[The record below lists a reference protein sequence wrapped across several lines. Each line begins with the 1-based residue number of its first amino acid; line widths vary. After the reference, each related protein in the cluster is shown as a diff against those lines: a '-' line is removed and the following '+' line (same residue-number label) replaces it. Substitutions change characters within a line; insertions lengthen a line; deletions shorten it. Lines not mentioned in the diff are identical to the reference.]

1 MLPMSLSAMAIALLC
16 IMHTGPMSVHAAD
29 NTPPSPISCGPSSRY
44 IVAYY
49 QTWKRQ
55 SLMNIDWPKITH
67 LNVAHAV
74 PTDSGDFTFDGEWFL
89 PNLVRDAHKQ
99 QTKISLSIGGWTG
112 SNRLSTIMRDTH
124 KRATLIRAIGTFV
137 EKHELDGVD
146 IDWEYVGRQGSKCN
160 KYSAAEDAGNFMRF
174 LRALRASFHARF
186 PDSEKLVSLAVRV
199 QPFDDVEGPMKDVSP
214 FAEYVDFASIMAFD
228 INGPWSNTTGPNAPL
243 EHQHNRGMQ
252 LSYTQAVDQ
261 WLAAKWPAEKLI
273 AGVSF
278 HGRSLTTRNT
288 ITAKEGAEMY
298 VPFDKD
304 VPQGDAEDSFWY
316 DVCENVNSMSG
327 VWQYKHLRDQGIL
340 KTANTTGDE
349 WVRVWDDRSSTPWLY
364 NPPMRRFISYD
375 DQASIDRKVDYAK
388 KKNLKGMMAW
398 SLHSDYN
405 AELISALNN
414 IGPLCRGPKTDSDNI
429 TVTTTSASTTSVW
442 TPTAPFANLPT
453 LPPSTSASSSSSKS
467 EPKSE
472 SLSSTGSNTL
482 PSASES
488 PSQSASNT
496 STEASASSASS
507 SLSGKIITFN
517 DVGAPILVI
526 NGVSTPVPSDL
537 AEKIMKM
544 AEKTTSASTLSAN
557 ATDTA
562 LSASGQA
569 TGSSESPSVE
579 ATAST
584 NDNSSALTS
593 RTDDAL
599 PLGPIAIPIVDSAEK
614 ARLAREQQPTLMH
627 GPSRP
632 AWNVATNLFDSPLT
646 TSKTTAAIHDI
657 FLGLLTTSPTPIDL
671 LATSTEAAPAT
682 GGFAATFFLSLDTNS
697 QSGGLKTTTVVP
709 LSQLMASAKSE
720 AALGLSKTAAQGSLD
735 PLSPLASSG
744 AVLSSTESASS
755 LLSSSTTAMSTT
767 ESLAFASGSIT
778 L

>member
-1 MLPMSLSAMAIALLC
+1 MLPRTLSAVAYALLC
-16 IMHTGPMSVHAAD
+16 LMHLGPTYVQAD
-29 NTPPSPISCGPSSRY
+29 NNPPSPVSCGPSSRY

-55 SLMNIDWPKITH
+55 SLMNIDWAKITH

-89 PNLVRDAHKQ
+89 PNLVRDAHNQ
-99 QTKISLSIGGWTG
+99 HTKISLSIGGWTG
-112 SNRLSTIMRDTH
+112 SNRLSTIMQDTH
-124 KRATLIRAIGTFV
+124 KRATMIRAIGTFI
-137 EKHELDGVD
+137 EKYELDGVD

-186 PDSEKLVSLAVRV
+186 PDTEKLVSLAVRV
-199 QPFDDVEGPMKDVSP
+199 QPFDDAEGPMKDVSP

-228 INGPWSNTTGPNAPL
+228 INGSWSNTTGPNAPL
-243 EHQHNRGMQ
+243 EHLRNRGMQ

-278 HGRSLTTRNT
+278 HGRSLTTRDVV
-288 ITAKEGAEMY
+288 TAKEGAEMY

-327 VWQYKHLRDQGIL
+327 VWQYRHLRDQGIL
-340 KTANTTGDE
+340 KTTNTTGEE
-349 WVRVWDDRSSTPWLY
+349 WVRVWDEKSSTPWLY

-405 AELISALNN
+405 SELISALDN
-414 IGPLCRGPKTDSDNI
+414 IGPLCRGPKTDTDNV
-429 TVTTTSASTTSVW
+429 TVTTSSATTTSIW
-442 TPTAPFANLPT
+442 SPTAPFANLPT
-453 LPPSTSASSSSSKS
+453 LPSPASSSASTSASSSGTSATLSTS
-467 EPKSE
+467 NSATE
-472 SLSSTGSNTL
+472 S
-482 PSASES
+482 
-488 PSQSASNT
+488 
-496 STEASASSASS
+496 SASSAFSS
-507 SLSGKIITFN
+507 SSGKIITFN
-517 DVGAPILVI
+517 DVGAPILVV
-526 NGVSTPVPSDL
+526 NGVSTPLPSDL
-537 AEKIMKM
+537 AEKIMKV

-562 LSASGQA
+562 LSVSGQA
-569 TGSSESPSVE
+569 TGSSESPS
-579 ATAST
+579 ATATAGTS
-584 NDNSSALTS
+584 DGNSSALTS

-599 PLGPIAIPIVDSAEK
+599 PLGPIAIPIVDSAER
-614 ARLAREQQPTLMH
+614 ARLSQLLPTTTH

-632 AWNVATNLFDSPLT
+632 AWNIATNLFDSPLT
-646 TSKTTAAIHDI
+646 TSKTTAALPHDI
-657 FLGLLTTSPTPIDL
+657 FLGLLTSSSTSADPL
-671 LATSTEAAPAT
+671 SASSSTEATPAGG

-709 LSQLMASAKSE
+709 LSQLIASAKSE
-720 AALGLSKTAAQGSLD
+720 ASLGLSKSDSQGPLD
-735 PLSPLASSG
+735 PLSPLISSSVSQSSSEYASI
-744 AVLSSTESASS
+744 
-755 LLSSSTTAMSTT
+755 LSSSTVTAISTT
-767 ESLAFASGSIT
+767 ESPLSASGSIT